1 MLTQSEKLELLS
13 LAQEKERRLCESS
26 LPEFIKRSWE
36 VLEPTTP
43 LKWNWHHELMCEY
56 LTATTTGQI
65 KRLII
70 NVPPRSAKSTIGT
83 ICFPSWIWTR
93 EPDTRFLCGSY
104 AESLAR
110 KHSIMRRDLI
120 VSQWYQNHWGNT
132 FQLRDDQNT
141 KSDYMNSKSGIMR
154 SASMLGSVTGEGGS
168 YILIDDPQNP
178 KQAFS
183 DADREAS
190 LNAFDQAW
198 STRLNDKKTGRIIVI
213 MQRLHQNDLTGHLLA
228 KNAGYEHLCLPAEA
242 EEHERR
248 VFPVSGRVVER
259 EAGELLHQS
268 REGAYEIAQLKT
280 DLGSHSFAGQYQQRP
295 SALEGSII
303 KRSWLKFYKQLP
315 KMTEKIQSWDLT
327 FKDGQQSDFVVG
339 QVWGSVGS
347 DKYLIDQTRA
357 RMDFPTTIQAI
368 RQLTY
373 KHPDTYTKVI
383 EDKANG
389 SAAIATLTRELSG
402 IVPFNP
408 KTSKEARL
416 QAVSPD
422 FEAGNIYLPDPSIA
436 PWVKDFIEELCSFP
450 NAGHDDQVDAMTMAL
465 LRFRESSGDRL
476 RRLITL

>member
-1 MLTQSEKLELLS
+1 
-13 LAQEKERRLCESS
+13 
-26 LPEFIKRSWE
+26 
-36 VLEPTTP
+36 
-43 LKWNWHHELMCEY
+43 
-56 LTATTTGQI
+56 
-65 KRLII
+65 
-70 NVPPRSAKSTIGT
+70 
-83 ICFPSWIWTR
+83 
-93 EPDTRFLCGSY
+93 
-104 AESLAR
+104 
-110 KHSIMRRDLI
+110 MRRDLI

-132 FQLRDDQNT
+132 FQLRADQNT

-280 DLGSHSFAGQYQQRP
+280 DLGSLSFCGQYQQRP
-295 SALEGSII
+295 APAEGALI
-303 KRSWLKFYKQLP
+303 KRGWFKFYKVLP
-315 KMTEKIQSWDLT
+315 KIQEKIQSWDLAFT
-327 FKDGQQSDFVVG
+327 GKETSDFTVG

-347 DKYLIDQTRA
+347 DKYLIDQIRA
-357 RMDFPTTIQAI
+357 RLDFPAAIQAI
-368 RQLTY
+368 RTMSY
-373 KHPDTYTKVI
+373 KHPDTYTKIV
-383 EDKANG
+383 EEKANG
-389 SAAIATLTRELSG
+389 AAAIATLQREITGL
-402 IVPFNP
+402 IPYNP
-408 KTSKEARL
+408 KTSKEMRVA
-416 QAVSPD
+416 AVAPD
-422 FEAGNIYLPDPSIA
+422 IEAGNIWLPDPSIA
-436 PWVKDFIEELCSFP
+436 PWIGDFIEECCSFP
-450 NAGHDDQVDAMTMAL
+450 NGANDDSVDAMSQAL
-465 LRFRESSGDRL
+465 IRFRESSGDRL
-476 RRLITL
+476 RRLIQM